1 MVRIEKGLP
10 LSFLKA
16 SLKEPEI
23 NEFDKS
29 ANGSNMKKVIL

>member
-10 LSFLKA
+10 LSFLKS
-16 SLKEPEI
+16 SLKEPDI
-23 NEFDKS
+23 NDFVKS

>member
-1 MVRIEKGLP
+1 MVRIEKGFP
-10 LSFLKA
+10 LNFLKA

-23 NEFDKS
+23 NDCDKF